1 MENKVQTKVS
11 SIRLIPVR
19 TTYEVGGPFPSLL
32 TITELITLQQPP
44 AEFRTASVTEHFGSV
59 GIPSNDWR
67 EEPVDWFV
75 DGIEFATIRR
85 LERGKQVVC
94 GPFRVRKKEGKF
106 ITLEAAD
113 GTLFSHPLLLKKQSE
128 NSIEYLSTAAS
139 FWTRDCLCEKNDGLQ
154 NFQCLCQLILQRDFC
169 LRCPDVHKRQF
180 LTQQKQDK
188 EEARLKQ
195 TTIDKMPPPKLPAKL
210 KGTAKSPTV
219 RKPRTVTPKEL
230 DISLTV
236 GIPGQDVSNE
246 TFDKLAAFIEENA
259 RMGMICFER
268 GDAHLLL
275 HIQGMLCIKS
285 SSTRMLKQQI
295 RKAIGWADEGPVGGC
310 ICVKSLKDKGLHTI
324 VGIIGYCLKDEK
336 EAHFRMFQKN
346 VTQAQMEE
354 GRRMHWI
361 HGASEI
367 KNRLQLTPQNVLT
380 RVLQF
385 RKYRAR
391 SPVSTTFRKCLKLM
405 LQTGQFIPALK
416 WTSIPQL
423 SPELTIKRTERL
435 WMSCVAPQTVSMDDV
450 DQIFFGYLRADRYYT
465 STHRTELMLMDA
477 RNGDVKVN
485 PLHDPDMP
493 MLEAENDDNDD
504 PEDVTTKTT
513 ITAAENED
521 ENCEEIVDVDAY
533 VRAGYQRDEVTRDL
547 LEAGYTVLFREAE
560 ADAPQSPKPPS
571 TNICRQ

>member
-1 MENKVQTKVS
+1 MDNLVS
-11 SIRLIPVR
+11 ADIKRPRNI
-19 TTYEVGGPFPSLL
+19 
-32 TITELITLQQPP
+32 
-44 AEFRTASVTEHFGSV
+44 
-59 GIPSNDWR
+59 
-67 EEPVDWFV
+67 
-75 DGIEFATIRR
+75 
-85 LERGKQVVC
+85 KQ
-94 GPFRVRKKEGKF
+94 K
-106 ITLEAAD
+106 
-113 GTLFSHPLLLKKQSE
+113 
-128 NSIEYLSTAAS
+128 
-139 FWTRDCLCEKNDGLQ
+139 
-154 NFQCLCQLILQRDFC
+154 
-169 LRCPDVHKRQF
+169 
-180 LTQQKQDK
+180 
-188 EEARLKQ
+188 ARLKQ

-210 KGTAKSPTV
+210 KGTAKPPTV

-236 GIPGQDVSNE
+236 GIPGQDVSNK

-380 RVLQF
+380 RALQF

-391 SPVSTTFRKCLKLM
+391 SSVSTTFRKCLKLM

-450 DQIFFGYLRADRYYT
+450 DQIFFGYVRADRYYT
-465 STHRTELMLMDA
+465 STYRTELMLMDA
-477 RNGDVKVN
+477 RNGDVKAAANALVRAPRN
-485 PLHDPDMP
+485 
-493 MLEAENDDNDD
+493 EQER
-504 PEDVTTKTT
+504 
-513 ITAAENED
+513 IRIQAAENED
-521 ENCEEIVDVDAY
+521 EDCEEIVDVDAY

-560 ADAPQSPKPPS
+560 ADAPQSPQAPVNEHPQAVNDRDIPGINGGPPAYIS
-571 TNICRQ
+571 LH